1 MGTPFKI
8 GDNVAVLDDTIKG
21 IVSDIDDNN
30 VTIDTNDGFPM
41 IYNASELVLIKT
53 DQADYSKYIDIKH
66 DALIEKESSSIKKR
80 SNKSLK
86 SGTAPPL
93 EVDLHIHQ
101 LTKSARGMT
110 NLDMLTLQID
120 TAKRQLEFAI
130 RKRIQRVVFI
140 HGVGEGVLK
149 LELEYML
156 KRYENIQ
163 IYDANYQKY
172 GLGATEIFIQQNA
185 MRG

>member
-1 MGTPFKI
+1 MSIPLNI
-8 GDNVAVLDDTIKG
+8 GDKVAVLDDTTKG
-21 IVSDIDDNN
+21 IVSDIDGNS

-41 IYNASELVLIKT
+41 VYNFSELVLIKT

-66 DALIEKESSSIKKR
+66 DALIEKESSSIKKK
-80 SNKSLK
+80 SKKSLK

-101 LTKSARGMT
+101 LTKSSRGMT
-110 NLDMLTLQID
+110 NHDMLTLQID

-140 HGVGEGVLK
+140 HGVGEGVLRN
-149 LELEYML
+149 ELDYL
-156 KRYENIQ
+156 FGRYNVEVRP
-163 IYDANYQKY
+163 ASFQKY
-172 GLGATEIFIQQNA
+172 GMGATEIYIFQNN
-185 MRG
+185 